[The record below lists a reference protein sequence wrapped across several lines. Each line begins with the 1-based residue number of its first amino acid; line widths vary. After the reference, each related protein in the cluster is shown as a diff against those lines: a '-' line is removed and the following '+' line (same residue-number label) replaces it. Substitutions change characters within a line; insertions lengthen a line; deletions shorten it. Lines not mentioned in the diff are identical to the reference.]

1 MKFSTYAAA
10 ILVSGLFLNIARNDN
25 GCVQGS
31 PNGTD
36 RVPKVPDGWIGNRW
50 YPSVCKLGAIFLPI
64 SPHLLRC
71 GKLGGLDL
79 SKFQHGVVGILEV
92 NKDGINT

>member
-1 MKFSTYAAA
+1 MVNFGFHREPSKVTD
-10 ILVSGLFLNIARNDN
+10 GRTLNAPN